1 MKSNRAHSLNLKNR
15 KLIRAKTG
23 GHCHVCGGP
32 LGPKWAADHVRPRA
46 RGGKDAADNYL
57 PACGICN
64 GVRWHR
70 KSRVIRRMLRLGAYL
85 LPQIEARTDL
95 GKKVRRYYLDRR
107 SRNRARR
114 EK

>member
-1 MKSNRAHSLNLKNR
+1 MKSTRPHSLSAKTR

-23 GHCHVCGGP
+23 GRCHVCGGP

-46 RGGKDAADNYL
+46 RGGQDAAENYL
-57 PACGICN
+57 PACNSCN
-64 GVRWHR
+64 AARWHR
-70 KSRVIRRMLRLGAYL
+70 KSKVIRRMLKLGAYL

-95 GKKVRRYYLDRR
+95 GKDVRRYYLSRR
-107 SRNRARR
+107 EQNRGRR